1 MYSESM
7 EEQKEKILVVD
18 DDLGIRE
25 MLQEYLSGNGYDVS
39 SVADGIEM
47 EQYLVDH
54 VADLV
59 ILDLMLP
66 GEDGLTLARKLKSRS
81 KQPIIILSARG
92 DDIDRIVGLEVGA
105 DDYLAKPFNPRE
117 LLARVR
123 AVLRRQD
130 NFTPIAVTSQHD
142 QYQFNG
148 FKLNFTSHC
157 LTKDGQ
163 DVQLTS
169 GEFNLL
175 RIFAEH
181 PNRVL
186 NRDFI
191 LELLKGYERMPF
203 DRSIDVRVTRLRR
216 KIENDPSTPLFIRT
230 VWGEGYLF
238 SPQGKAQ

>member
-1 MYSESM
+1 MYSETM
-7 EEQKEKILVVD
+7 EDKKEKILVVD

-25 MLQEYLSGNGYDVS
+25 MLQEYLSGHGYEVS
-39 SVADGIEM
+39 TVADGVEM
-47 EQYLVDH
+47 EHYLTQH
-54 VADLV
+54 IADLV

-66 GEDGLTLARKLKSRS
+66 GEDGLTLARKLKSRGR
-81 KQPIIILSARG
+81 QPIIILSARG

-130 NFTPIAVTSQHD
+130 NVSPVADSSRHD

-148 FKLNFTSHC
+148 FKLNLDSHS
-157 LTKDGQ
+157 LTKDGL
-163 DVQLTS
+163 DVLLTS

-216 KIENDPSTPLFIRT
+216 KIEDHPGSPLFIRT

-238 SPQGKAQ
+238 APQGKVS